1 MVISWPFDVIH
12 KTHFHLDTAT
22 GELSLGT
29 AADWK
34 SKYNLN
40 SDHLLSTFI
49 KRAYAEFEKCNALT
63 PSPIRRKN
71 LTTAEASEILCK
83 ICKQKDP
90 YQLYK
95 RMVKIGEGASGNV
108 YKAISVHDDRTVAI
122 KHIKLRRQAR
132 KDLIIEEVLMGKEE
146 PTHENLVKHIDTFFW
161 RKNVWIVMEY
171 MEGGSLTDIVTHNY
185 LTEAE
190 IAAICFEVLKALA
203 YLHSKGVI
211 HRDIKSDNILIGL
224 HGQVK
229 LSDFGYCAHL
239 EKPYSKRTTLAGTLC
254 WMAPE
259 IVQNKEYGPTVD
271 IWSLGITAI
280 EMIEGSPPH
289 LEDPQ
294 QAIELL
300 KTKNAPPALKNP
312 DQLSSTFRDF
322 LSQCLQFKA
331 ENRPTAHD
339 LLQHPFLSK
348 AAPLDSLRPLI
359 ESTRKRIVSSI
370 FSL

>member
-1 MVISWPFDVIH
+1 
-12 KTHFHLDTAT
+12 
-22 GELSLGT
+22 
-29 AADWK
+29 
-34 SKYNLN
+34 
-40 SDHLLSTFI
+40 
-49 KRAYAEFEKCNALT
+49 
-63 PSPIRRKN
+63 
-71 LTTAEASEILCK
+71 
-83 ICKQKDP
+83 
-90 YQLYK
+90 
-95 RMVKIGEGASGNV
+95 
-108 YKAISVHDDRTVAI
+108 
-122 KHIKLRRQAR
+122 
-132 KDLIIEEVLMGKEE
+132 MGKEE

-348 AAPLDSLRPLI
+348 AAPLDSLKPLI
-359 ESTRKRIVSSI
+359 ESTRKRIVSST